1 MDQPETAYT
10 RETANLL
17 LDEVRERLVRLQ
29 QAFAEI
35 AGHRASMA
43 SSAAGNG
50 GDAGAS
56 RWLAS
61 SGTAADEL
69 SWFADRNIVVRDIE
83 QGLIDFPGL
92 RAGRQIYLCWRLGE
106 HAVDFWLSTEDLP
119 KPDNRI
125 TVDRQGTI
133 LFANGSF
140 CDMAVAARR
149 MQL

>member
-1 MDQPETAYT
+1 MDEPETIYT

-29 QAFAEI
+29 QAYTEI

-43 SSAAGNG
+43 ASAAGNG

-56 RWLAS
+56 RRLAS

-69 SWFADRNIVVRDIE
+69 SWFRDRGIVVRDVE

-92 RAGRQIYLCWRLGE
+92 REGKHIYLCWRLGE
-106 HAVDFWLSTEDLP
+106 DAVDFWH
-119 KPDNRI
+119 
-125 TVDRQGTI
+125 DRETGFSGRQP
-133 LFANGSF
+133 LE
-140 CDMAVAARR
+140 
-149 MQL
+149 

>member
-1 MDQPETAYT
+1 LDEPETVYT

-29 QAFAEI
+29 RAYADV
-35 AGHRASMA
+35 AGHRTSMA
-43 SSAAGNG
+43 SSAGGNG

-61 SGTAADEL
+61 SRTAADEL
-69 SWFADRNIVVRDIE
+69 SWFRDRGIVVRDIE

-106 HAVDFWLSTEDLP
+106 DAVDFWH
-119 KPDNRI
+119 
-125 TVDRQGTI
+125 DRETG
-133 LFANGSF
+133 FAG
-140 CDMAVAARR
+140 R
-149 MQL
+149 QPLE